1 MSDAFFQGEL
11 VGRYELVTRLSIGGM
26 AELFLARLPGPGG
39 FQKLVALKMILPDV
53 RNDERFVQMF
63 LDEARLSAE
72 LNHPN
77 LGQVFDLGQQPSGE
91 LYLAMEFLSGQNF
104 GAVMRAVERK
114 GELLPLPVVGH
125 IIRDVCLGL
134 HAAHSHLDSSG
145 KPRPVIHRD
154 VAPKNVMVT
163 FEGHVKVID
172 FGIAHA
178 QGRRT
183 RTQTGVVKG
192 TPSHMAPEQLAG
204 EVLTPATDVYAVGV
218 MLHECLTGERLF
230 SSDAPLARFAP
241 PPRPSEKNENV
252 SPALEAVCLKAL
264 AVEASERYQ
273 SARELAKALT
283 EVLPTLADEEELSA
297 LMAALFP
304 GQRSSIAKLAETARD
319 PGQPSEQVSKLAREV
334 FAAEATPAAPVISD
348 DEPTRRRSAPR
359 TTRPD
364 APAVPSSPPMSL
376 RLKVGAGLGALT
388 LLGLF
393 AASAMSLEE
402 PAPGPSGPFA
412 LRVTEQRPVG
422 TPPPPPPRPTL
433 PVVNNAFPDNP
444 NDPQDLLIADAKDAI
459 AGGNLKGA
467 EQLLKR
473 CKIAGEPCPRAEG
486 LLAVLPDEI
495 RYGELLDQASKA
507 LDRRDIERASA
518 MLEGARETTMLVER
532 YGRLKAREAQ
542 VLEAALV
549 ERTAVPR
556 LALTAPSA
564 RASAPEP
571 APARDERTAKLLRE
585 ATDAKKNGRYKQAI
599 SLLME
604 CLARTPSDADCTVNL
619 ASTYATRGTKENN
632 EEDNRKAKSF
642 YESFLRVADPSDPRI
657 DRVRQILRGF

>member
-1 MSDAFFQGEL
+1 MSDSFFAGET

-104 GAVMRAVERK
+104 GAVMRAVGRK
-114 GELLPLPVVGH
+114 DELLPLPVVGR

-134 HAAHSHLDSSG
+134 HAAHSHVDSSG
-145 KPRPVIHRD
+145 TPRPVIHRD

-192 TPSHMAPEQLAG
+192 TPTHMAPEQLAG
-204 EVLTPATDVYAVGV
+204 EPLSPATDVYAVGV
-218 MLHECLTGERLF
+218 MLHECLTGEPLF
-230 SSDAPLARFAP
+230 SSDAPLARFEP
-241 PPRPSEKNENV
+241 PPRPSEKNP
-252 SPALEAVCLKAL
+252 SIPAALEAVCLKAL

-273 SARELAKALT
+273 SARELGKALT

-297 LMAALFP
+297 LMASLFP
-304 GQRSSIAKLAETARD
+304 GQRSSIAETARD

-334 FAAEATPAAPVISD
+334 FAAEATPHASAPVISD
-348 DEPTRRRSAPR
+348 DETTRRRSALR
-359 TTRPD
+359 ATRPD
-364 APAVPSSPPMSL
+364 APAVPGPTPVPL

-393 AASAMSLEE
+393 ATAAMSFEE
-402 PAPGPSGPFA
+402 PALPPNGHLA
-412 LRVTEQRPVG
+412 LRPTEG
-422 TPPPPPPRPTL
+422 TPVEPPPPPRPTL

-444 NDPQDLLIADAKDAI
+444 NDEQDLLIADAKDAI

-467 EQLLKR
+467 RQLLER
-473 CKIAGEPCPRAEG
+473 CTIGGEPCPRAEE
-486 LLAVLPDEI
+486 LLAALHGEVTNS
-495 RYGELLDQASKA
+495 ELLDQAKSA
-507 LDRRDIERASA
+507 LDRRQLGLASELLDGAKGTKMLSERYLLLRTRQAQLSGESVQPRA
-518 MLEGARETTMLVER
+518 PSPAIAAARETTADLRAER
-532 YGRLKAREAQ
+532 LLDEAK
-542 VLEAALV
+542 V
-549 ERTAVPR
+549 
-556 LALTAPSA
+556 
-564 RASAPEP
+564 
-571 APARDERTAKLLRE
+571 
-585 ATDAKKNGRYKQAI
+585 AKKEGRYAEAI
-599 SLLME
+599 SLLKQ
-604 CLARTPSDADCTVNL
+604 CLENRPGNAECTVTL
-619 ASTYATRGTKENN
+619 ASAYATRGSRENSP
-632 EEDNRKAKSF
+632 EDNRRAAAF
-642 YESFLRVADPSDPRI
+642 YERFLKLAEPGDHRI
-657 DRVRQILRGF
+657 SRVREILSSINR